1 MYSSGRRIKANRR
14 AQTSHGVGLLARFAT
29 CLSLCLFAVPGL
41 PAPEPDAGLSEVQLQ
56 IEHLLETPQLEIS
69 GDAIYLQ
76 DGLREA
82 YAANA
87 FAPLWSTE
95 QKITELETLL
105 LDSANHGLK
114 PSDYHLQLIQ
124 SLDATAAASPS
135 PAVIA
140 ARDLLLSDG
149 LLLYIQ
155 HRRYGKVSPA
165 TRNADFNFR
174 RDVFDAAAQAG
185 IIQRAKTIASLSA
198 LVESVVPTADYYEL
212 LRVQLLR
219 YMDLAARGGW
229 PDVLPG
235 PTLRKGDR
243 DPRVVYVRE
252 RLLVTG
258 ELAGEPTGPANP
270 DGDFFDDELES
281 AVKAFQELN
290 GLDADGLVGK
300 HTAAAMNVPASTRVN
315 QLRLSLERLRWVA
328 QDAGEEFIA
337 VNIAGFRLSFFRNR
351 HSVWTTRV
359 MVGTTYRQTPLFRS
373 DIKYLEFNP
382 TWTIP
387 PTILRED
394 TLPALKKDPAYL
406 AAKNLSVTDAAGRK
420 VDPAGIDW
428 TAYRKTVP
436 FTLRQGPGPNNAL
449 GKVKF
454 IFPNPYFVFMHD
466 TPHKDLFNR
475 PERTFSSGCIRVE
488 NALEL
493 AEMVLQG
500 QPGFSSK
507 DMQELVQSSKTRRV
521 VLKKPLP
528 VLILY
533 LTAAL
538 DDSGKARFYRDI
550 YQRDA
555 AVLQALDGPVTDLNQ
570 GAAPNV
576 TPSIDTGHLLH

>member
-1 MYSSGRRIKANRR
+1 LRI
-14 AQTSHGVGLLARFAT
+14 RFAAS
-29 CLSLCLFAVPGL
+29 LSLLVFAAPVL
-41 PAPEPDAGLSEVQLQ
+41 PAREPDPGLSETQLQ
-56 IEHLLETPQLEIS
+56 LEQLLETPQLEIS
-69 GDAIYLQ
+69 GNAIYLQ

-87 FAPLWSTE
+87 FEPLWTAE
-95 QKITELETLL
+95 QKITELESLL
-105 LDSANHGLK
+105 LDSRNHGLN
-114 PSDYHLQLIQ
+114 PSDYHLELIK
-124 SLDATAAASPS
+124 SLDATATGSPS

-155 HRRYGKVSPA
+155 HRRNGKVSPDS
-165 TRNADFNFR
+165 RNADFNFR
-174 RDVFDAAAQAG
+174 RDVFDATAQAG
-185 IIQRAKTIASLSA
+185 IIRRAQTVASLSA

-219 YMDLAARGGW
+219 YMELAGRGGW
-229 PDVLPG
+229 PEVLPG

-243 DPRVVYVRE
+243 DPRVIGVRE

-258 ELAGEPTGPANP
+258 ELVGGSTGPANQA
-270 DGDFFDDELES
+270 GDYFDDELEA

-290 GLDADGLVGK
+290 GLESDGLVGK
-300 HTAAAMNVPASTRVN
+300 HTTAEMNVPASTRVN

-328 QDAGEEFIA
+328 RDAGEDFIA

-351 HSVWTTRV
+351 HIVWTTRV
-359 MVGTTYRQTPLFRS
+359 MVGTPYRQTPLFRS
-373 DIKYLEFNP
+373 DIKYVEFNP

-394 TLPALKKDPAYL
+394 TLPALRKDPAYL
-406 AAKNLSVTDAAGRK
+406 ASRNISVTDAAGHK
-420 VDPAGIDW
+420 IDPAGIDW
-428 TAYRKTVP
+428 TVYRKTVP
-436 FTLRQGPGPNNAL
+436 FTLRQEPGPNNAL

-454 IFPNPYFVFMHD
+454 IFPNPHFVFMHD
-466 TPHKDLFNR
+466 TPHKDLFKQ

-493 AEMVLQG
+493 AEMVLQD
-500 QPGFSSK
+500 QPGFTPGY
-507 DMQELVQSSKTRRV
+507 MQELVQSSQTRRV

-570 GAAPNV
+570 GAARKNTQSAVPGV
-576 TPSIDTGHLLH
+576 PDEFRDRGY

>member
-1 MYSSGRRIKANRR
+1 
-14 AQTSHGVGLLARFAT
+14 
-29 CLSLCLFAVPGL
+29 
-41 PAPEPDAGLSEVQLQ
+41 LSETQLQ

-69 GDAIYLQ
+69 GNAIYLQ
-76 DGLREA
+76 DGLRKA

-87 FAPLWSTE
+87 FAPFWTTAP
-95 QKITELETLL
+95 KITELETLL
-105 LDSANHGLK
+105 LDSRNHGLN
-114 PSDYHLQLIQ
+114 PSDYHLELIK
-124 SLDATAAASPS
+124 SLDATAQVSPS

-140 ARDLLLSDG
+140 ARDILLSDG

-155 HRRYGKVSPA
+155 HRRYGKVSPG
-165 TRNADFNFR
+165 TRDADFNFR

-185 IIQRAKTIASLSA
+185 IIRRAQTISSLSA
-198 LVESVVPTADYYEL
+198 LVESVVPAADYYDL

-219 YMDLAARGGW
+219 YMELAAQGGW
-229 PDVLPG
+229 PEVLPG

-243 DPRVVYVRE
+243 DPRVIGVRQ

-258 ELAGEPTGPANP
+258 ELAGGLTGPTNHT
-270 DGDFFDDELES
+270 GDFFDAELES
-281 AVKAFQELN
+281 AVKGFQELN
-290 GLDADGLVGK
+290 GLESDGLVGK
-300 HTAAAMNVPASTRVN
+300 HTIAAMNVPASTRVN

-328 QDAGEEFIA
+328 RDAGAEFIA
-337 VNIAGFRLSFFRNR
+337 VNIAGFRLSLFRNR
-351 HSVWTTRV
+351 HIVWTTRV
-359 MVGTTYRQTPLFRS
+359 MVGTPYRQTPLFRS

-406 AAKNLSVTDAAGRK
+406 AAKNISVTDAAGHK
-420 VDPAGIDW
+420 IDPAGIDW

-436 FTLRQGPGPNNAL
+436 FTLRQEPGPNNAL

-454 IFPNPYFVFMHD
+454 IFPNPHSVYMHD
-466 TPHKDLFNR
+466 TPHQGLFNR

-493 AEMVLQG
+493 AEMVLQD
-500 QPGFSSK
+500 QPGFSSN
-507 DMQELVQSSKTRRV
+507 DMQDIVHSGKTRRV
-521 VLKKPLP
+521 LLKKPLP

-538 DDSGKARFYRDI
+538 DASGKARFYRDI

-555 AVLQALDGPVTDLNQ
+555 AVLAALDGPVTDLNE
-570 GAAPNV
+570 GAGWNAFQSATGQHCVSLRACNTWPRIEPWRNTV
-576 TPSIDTGHLLH
+576 QPLTPPSYAF